1 MFNCAHNHC
10 EHNYNRRSFFS
21 KHFSIKRNEAD
32 RFEGSPY
39 SHGTDPVENPRQLVL
54 DELVWRTEINK
65 ASTIRLIVLGLL
77 NARSQFPIRA
87 VSEKHFMPWLTWR
100 YRPEVQCALQDAQS
114 LTPVEHLISQWP
126 NQARWQLP
134 RSDSIHQSMSK

>member
-21 KHFSIKRNEAD
+21 KHFSIKCNEAD

-54 DELVWRTEINK
+54 DELVWHTEINK

-87 VSEKHFMPWLTWR
+87 VSEPFSGQQPSYPIPYKRKTPWFLHQGAIYGRGQTRTADFTDVNPTDNKTQKWR
-100 YRPEVQCALQDAQS
+100 F
-114 LTPVEHLISQWP
+114 
-126 NQARWQLP
+126 
-134 RSDSIHQSMSK
+134 